1 MVFAFFFIISALAMI
16 FVPQVRV
23 FVFRLPSSLLLAFRD
38 IFYYIMHHLFNLA
51 PYGYIDIYCAEFG
64 GGKTLSVT
72 SKIVELYNKYNNKK
86 VWHPELH
93 KMVTQKIQILSNVEL
108 TTVPYIPL
116 VSMEQFIKA
125 CEVKHEEDVKNNTLT
140 ITYLL
145 GDEFSS
151 QMNSRNFKTN
161 IPTSL
166 LNKILTSRHYFCSWY
181 LTSQRFSQVDKLIRE
196 SCRYVVECSKT
207 WRFLINDRFYAWE
220 MENCN
225 NPLIME
231 PVDTQC
237 YWVSD
242 KMYNQYNTFSCVEN
256 LTDDWKNGKYLSDDE
271 VLRLRE
277 PSVNDTSSVHLR
289 KRFIR
294 KQKRT

>member
-1 MVFAFFFIISALAMI
+1 MFVLFLLVLFAIMLYMI
-16 FVPQVRV
+16 PQLRV
-23 FVFRLPSSLLLAFRD
+23 FVFRLPSSAFVAIRDFYFYLA
-38 IFYYIMHHLFNLA
+38 HKLFNTA
-51 PYGYIDIYCAEFG
+51 PYGFIDCYCAEFG

-72 SKIVELYNKYNNKK
+72 SKVIDLYKRYNGKR
-86 VWHPELH
+86 VFHPELK

-108 TTVPYIPL
+108 TEIPYVPL

-125 CEVKHEEDVKNNTLT
+125 CEIKHDEDVKNDTLT

-166 LNKILTSRHYFCSWY
+166 LNKILTSRHYFCSWFI
-181 LTSQRFSQVDKLIRE
+181 TSQRFSQVDKLIRE

-207 WRFLINDRFYAWE
+207 WRFLVNDRFYAWE

-225 NPLIME
+225 NPLILE
-231 PVDTQC
+231 PVDTSC
-237 YWVSD
+237 VWVTD
-242 KMYNQYNTFSCVEN
+242 KMYKAYNTFSCVEN
-256 LTDDWKNGKYLSDDE
+256 LTDEWKNGKYLSDEE
-271 VLRLRE
+271 VLKLRE
-277 PSVNDTSSVHLR
+277 PTQNDTSAVHLR
-289 KRFIR
+289 KRFLK
-294 KQKRT
+294 KQKRA

>member
-1 MVFAFFFIISALAMI
+1 MWFLLIGLCVVIFIL
-16 FVPQVRV
+16 VPQVRC
-23 FVFRLPSSLLLAFRD
+23 FIFNLPFSIILGVIDLKNYLL
-38 IFYYIMHHLFNLA
+38 HKLFNTA
-51 PYGYIDIYCAEFG
+51 PFGYIDCYCAEFG

-72 SKIVELYNKYNNKK
+72 SKVCNLYKKYDGKK
-86 VWHPELH
+86 VWHPELK
-93 KMVTQKIQILSNVEL
+93 KMVIQKIQILSNVEL
-108 TTVPYIPL
+108 VGVPYIKL

-125 CEVKHEEDVKNNTLT
+125 CEVKHDEDIANNTLT

-166 LNKILTSRHYFCSWY
+166 LNKILTSRHYYSAWY
-181 LTSQRFSQVDKLIRE
+181 ITSQRFSQVDKLIRE

-225 NPLIME
+225 NPLILE
-231 PVDTQC
+231 PVDSTC
-237 YWVSD
+237 LWVSN
-242 KMYNQYNTFSCVEN
+242 KMYNQYNTYSCVEN
-256 LTDDWKNGKYLSDDE
+256 LSDDWKNGKYLDDKE
-271 VLRLRE
+271 VLELRQPT
-277 PSVNDTSSVHLR
+277 PSDTSSVHLR
-289 KRFIR
+289 KRFLH
-294 KQKRT
+294 KQKRA

>member
-1 MVFAFFFIISALAMI
+1 MWFLLIGLFVVIFIL
-16 FVPQVRV
+16 VPQVRC
-23 FVFRLPSSLLLAFRD
+23 FIFNLPSSIFLAIIDIKNYLL
-38 IFYYIMHHLFNLA
+38 HKLFNTA
-51 PYGYIDIYCAEFG
+51 PFGYIDCYCAEFG

-72 SKIVELYNKYNNKK
+72 SKICNLYKKYDGKK
-86 VWHPELH
+86 VWHPELK

-108 TTVPYIPL
+108 VGVPYIKL

-125 CEVKHEEDVKNNTLT
+125 CEVKHDEDIANNTLT

-166 LNKILTSRHYFCSWY
+166 LNKILTSRHYYSAWY
-181 LTSQRFSQVDKLIRE
+181 ITSQRFSQVDKLIRE

-225 NPLIME
+225 NPLILE
-231 PVDTQC
+231 PVDTC
-237 YWVSD
+237 CLWVSN
-242 KMYNQYNTFSCVEN
+242 KMYNQYNTYSCVEN
-256 LTDDWKNGKYLSDDE
+256 LSDDWKNGKYLDDKE
-271 VLRLRE
+271 VLELRQ
-277 PSVNDTSSVHLR
+277 PTPTDTSSVHLR
-289 KRFIR
+289 KRFLH
-294 KQKRT
+294 KQKRA